1 MRPSSAT
8 NAPLRLVN
16 LTTHPVV
23 VQVGDDNPIAA
34 WPASGAFARIVEEV
48 SAPTGMD
55 TDQGFV
61 PVSLVRYA
69 DTVEGLPGKVS
80 GTAYLVSRVLAA
92 AVPRDDLY
100 FPLDE
105 VRDATGRIIGCRA
118 LGQFDHSHTEER
130 GDA

>member
-1 MRPSSAT
+1 MSAT
-8 NAPLRLVN
+8 NRPLRLIN

-23 VQVGDDNPIAA
+23 VQVGDDTPIAS
-34 WPASGAFARIVEEV
+34 WPASGTFARIMEDVA
-48 SAPTGMD
+48 APAPMD

-61 PVSLVRYA
+61 PVSQVRYA
-69 DTVEGLPGKVS
+69 DTVDGLPGKVS

>member
-1 MRPSSAT
+1 MSAT
-8 NAPLRLVN
+8 NRPLRLIN
-16 LTTHPVV
+16 RTTHPVV
-23 VQVGDDNPIAA
+23 VQVGDDAA
-34 WPASGAFARIVEEV
+34 SWPASGRSARIIEEV
-48 SAPTGMD
+48 SAPTTVD
-55 TDQGFV
+55 TDQGLV

-69 DTVEGLPGKVS
+69 NTVDGLPGKVS

>member
-1 MRPSSAT
+1 MA
-8 NAPLRLVN
+8 ALIN
-16 LTTHPVV
+16 LTPHDVTVFA
-23 VQVGDDNPIAA
+23 GDTPIAS
-34 WPASGAFARIVEEV
+34 WLASGTFARIVEEV
-48 SAPTGMD
+48 SAPTDMD
-55 TDQGFV
+55 TDQGLV

-69 DTVEGLPGKVS
+69 DTVDGLTGKVS